1 MTLTADTFMIF
12 ADCHRCAGFRNA
24 FATMRHVNG
33 GKCLRCDGAMRE
45 VIVKPV
51 DRMDEIGMRL
61 PRAEAVR
68 VIAHA
73 LSTIGAPCER
83 NELGEKVSPFGFTTH
98 RGTDVWGVLAS
109 ALSRCDATVR
119 ARGYRAAVVKIEG
132 AAWERGTAESRVRHL
147 DACIAQA
154 TGIDAADVTDWAVDE
169 ADALAA
175 A

>member
-1 MTLTADTFMIF
+1 MAAETAI
-12 ADCHRCAGFRNA
+12 
-24 FATMRHVNG
+24 
-33 GKCLRCDGAMRE
+33 
-45 VIVKPV
+45 
-51 DRMDEIGMRL
+51 L
-61 PRAEAVR
+61 PSPN
-68 VIAHA
+68 A
-73 LSTIGAPCER
+73 LSRSRAIDSAITRIAAAQREGRVLRTILTESKSGRQAWRAPVFIDTTGGPCER
-83 NELGEKVSPFGFTTH
+83 NERGEKVSPFGFTTH

-132 AAWERGTAESRVRHL
+132 TEWKRGTAESRVRHL